1 MVNLQQQLKAAL
13 LQQLQHYPAGAAR
26 LVLAYSGGLDSQVLL
41 HLLAPLCQELAIP
54 LAAVHV
60 HHGLNRQADN
70 WATFC
75 QAQCQQR
82 QVDFSLRYVK
92 LTQLSNIEQQARTAR
107 YQALAEFVNT
117 RHTLLLTAHHADDQ
131 LETILLALKRGA
143 GLTGLA
149 AIPTVRA
156 FAAGKLVRLLLG
168 ISRQQLLEY
177 ATAEQLTWLEDDS
190 NQNIDFDRN
199 FLRQQVTPTLKQRW
213 PAILQTVSR
222 STQHL
227 QHAAELANYYTEQAL
242 QQCLDNN
249 RINLQLLNSFH
260 PLQQDLVLRRWLSQ
274 ENLNPEAQWLNTLKQ
289 QVINAKQDATPKL
302 QLGNRQ
308 IRRYQH
314 FLYLTSEQWVPDAGR
329 YGVITLGMDRQLE
342 HNLGCL
348 CWHTKP
354 TDLAMPIMANG
365 AGFELAFGLL
375 SARFKPAGLPSKP
388 LKQWLKLWQV
398 PPWQRNNIPLL
409 LQESEIKVV
418 LGFAS
423 SYLPEQATHWLSW
436 QLAAPVAVYRHDG
449 ND

>member
-131 LETILLALKRGA
+131 LETVLLALKRGA

-242 QQCLDNN
+242 TQCLDAN
-249 RINLQLLNSFH
+249 RLDLKQLDLLH
-260 PLQQDLVLRRWLSQ
+260 PLQQDLVLRRWLALSG
-274 ENLNPEAQWLNTLKQ
+274 LNPETQWLSTLKQ
-289 QVINAKQDATPKL
+289 QVINAKQDATPLL
-302 QLGNRQ
+302 QLGQLQ

-314 FLYLTSEQWVPDAGR
+314 WLYCLTEVLEHEIAKET
-329 YGVITLGMDRQLE
+329 ILTLGQELQLTGG
-342 HNLGCL
+342 LGRL
-348 CWHTKP
+348 CWHSEP
-354 TDLAMPIMANG
+354 MADALPV
-365 AGFELAFGLL
+365 AGDAAEFTLAFGLL
-375 SARFKPAGLPSKP
+375 SSRFKPAGGLAKP
-388 LKQWLKLWQV
+388 LKQWFKLWQV
-398 PPWQRNNIPLL
+398 PPWQRSRVPLL
-409 LQESEIKVV
+409 FQDGQLQLVA
-418 LGFAS
+418 GYAS
-423 SYLPEQATHWLSW
+423 AYAPSQAQAWLSW
-436 QLAAPVAVYRHDG
+436 QPALPESVFPP
-449 ND
+449 N